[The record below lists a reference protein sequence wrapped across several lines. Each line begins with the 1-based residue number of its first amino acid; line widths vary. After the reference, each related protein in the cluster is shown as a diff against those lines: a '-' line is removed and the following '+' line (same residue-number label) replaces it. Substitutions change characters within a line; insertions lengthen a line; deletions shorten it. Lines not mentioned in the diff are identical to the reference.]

1 LLHGQLG
8 CVSLLYIARHDCLT
22 ASLEAAIWLG
32 KKIEKLA
39 IVTKFVQIGI
49 LNLSSFVR
57 YRMQTRVD
65 QFISS
70 LDQRVDEIANAC
82 TACGAC
88 AEACP
93 TLAVAGIDV
102 SDPGGLTAGVREIL
116 KGNQADSASQAWATA
131 CCGSG
136 KCLTSCEHGINPRF
150 MLTMARRQLSQSET
164 TEQRRAAGK
173 AAFQKMSR
181 GVRALSR
188 LSLPPELLARLSPH
202 AHPVSDQIPDV
213 VFYTGCNMLKTPHI
227 GLLCLDV
234 LDKLGVTYE
243 VHGGPSACCGI
254 LQTRPGDTANAG
266 RQAFNTLDK
275 LAASKTSQVLS
286 WCPTCQI
293 QFGETM
299 MPSYREATGQSFD
312 MRMFPVYLA
321 SRLDA
326 LRPHM
331 RNPVKKRVALYEY
344 AGELGVMQSVRMLLN
359 SIPDLEVVDI
369 ETSSIGY
376 TSTALA
382 PLGSYHKKT
391 VAAVLREA
399 EEARVDTL
407 VGIYHADHRELAG
420 HESEWP
426 FKVANY
432 MELVGECMGL
442 ARPDRFK
449 ELKAMR
455 DAEAIVAASMP
466 LIEAH
471 RLDPEKVRE
480 IVVAD
485 MIGDQNLPVDRQLH
499 DSE

>member
-1 LLHGQLG
+1 
-8 CVSLLYIARHDCLT
+8 
-22 ASLEAAIWLG
+22 
-32 KKIEKLA
+32 
-39 IVTKFVQIGI
+39 
-49 LNLSSFVR
+49 
-57 YRMQTRVD
+57 MQNRVD

-70 LDQRVDEIANAC
+70 LDQRVDDIANVC

-93 TLAVAGIDV
+93 TLAVAGIDG
-102 SDPGGLTAGVREIL
+102 SDPGELTAGVREIL
-116 KGNQADSASQAWATA
+116 KGNQGDEASQAWAKA

-136 KCLTSCEHGINPRF
+136 RCLTSCEHGINPRF

-164 TEQRRAAGK
+164 TEQRRTAGK

-181 GVRALSR
+181 GVRMLSR
-188 LSLPPELLARLSPH
+188 LSLPPDLLARLSPRS
-202 AHPVSDQIPDV
+202 HPDSEQIPDL

-275 LAASKTSQVLS
+275 LAASKTSQILS

-299 MPSYREATGQSFD
+299 IPSYREVTGQLLD
-312 MRMFPVYLA
+312 MTMFPVYLA
-321 SRLDA
+321 NHLDE

-331 RNPVKKRVALYEY
+331 RHPVRKRVAIFEY
-344 AGELGVMQSVRMLLN
+344 AGELGVMQAVRLLLN
-359 SIPDLEVVDI
+359 SVPDLDVVEI

-376 TSTALA
+376 NSTALA
-382 PLGSYHKKT
+382 PLGNYQKRTMASI
-391 VAAVLREA
+391 LREA
-399 EEARVDTL
+399 ADAKVDTL
-407 VGIYHADHRELAG
+407 VGIYHGDHRELSG

-426 FKVANY
+426 FAIANY
-432 MELVGECMGL
+432 MELVGESMGL
-442 ARPDRFK
+442 AQPDRFK
-449 ELKAMR
+449 ALKVMQ
-455 DAEAIVAASMP
+455 DADAIVAASMP

-471 RLDPEKVRE
+471 RLDPEQVRE

-485 MIGDQNLPVDRQLH
+485 MIGDQNLQVDHRLH
-499 DSE
+499 DFE